1 MTSMRTL
8 FGFAGTALEVDLL
21 ALDETDNEAI
31 LRVQKSALTTLRAA
45 LTFVSAYDQHAC
57 RFDVLKVASTL
68 HSLNNASRLD
78 SFADYAP
85 LAL

>member
-31 LRVQKSALTTLRAA
+31 LRVQKS
-45 LTFVSAYDQHAC
+45 
-57 RFDVLKVASTL
+57 
-68 HSLNNASRLD
+68 
-78 SFADYAP
+78 
-85 LAL
+85 